1 MIMGQDA
8 SGWNSH
14 SSYGK
19 THEPHMTDRGPNQY
33 AVKPAKEYD
42 QISDLKVK
50 TTKPPKTRISKTRTA
65 TRSIPM
71 KTFKHTITSSQ
82 KDGIRVI

>member
-1 MIMGQDA
+1 MIIGQDA

-14 SSYGK
+14 SSYGD
-19 THEPHMTDRGPNQY
+19 HMTDRGPNQY
-33 AVKPAKEYD
+33 AVKPAREYD

-65 TRSIPM
+65 TRSLPL

-82 KDGIRVI
+82 KDGTQVI